1 MMQPSAAAGMGTPE
15 PTTITIPVS
24 LGELIDKITI
34 LEIKVERIEGP
45 AKANVAQELAW
56 LNERLKQAG
65 LAIDGELRRQL
76 LEVNRALWMIED
88 DIRDRERQQDFGP
101 AFIALARAVYRTN
114 DERAAIKR
122 RLNVRHGSALIEE
135 KSYRP
140 Y

>member
-1 MMQPSAAAGMGTPE
+1 MMQPPAAAGMGTPE

-34 LEIKVERIEGP
+34 LEIKAERIEGP

-56 LNERLKQAG
+56 LNERLEQAD
-65 LAIDGELRRQL
+65 LAIDADLRRQL
-76 LEVNRALWMIED
+76 REVNLKLWTIED
-88 DIRDRERQQDFGP
+88 DIRDRERQQDFGA

-114 DERAAIKR
+114 DERAALKR
-122 RLNVRHGSALIEE
+122 RLNERHGSALVEE